1 MKWRIMASGTLAV
14 ALVLG
19 AFVWAASL
27 ASAAKATSLTHART
41 VASAQQIP
49 IGASVKLRATG
60 RAPAAAVDPDCT
72 LSYIAAANGG
82 RNAHISSFLYRR
94 HKIRAVK
101 VNARIHCRR
110 VSTGLVLRVTLWKT
124 GLILP
129 HKVAGPTKATLPKGN
144 TIKNQKTWKKCKN
157 RTTTRYYGTAFGSVV
172 FQGVV
177 YSNSLQTP
185 KKVPLACGT

>member
-1 MKWRIMASGTLAV
+1 MRWRIMAGGTLAA
-14 ALVLG
+14 ALVVG
-19 AFVWAASL
+19 AFVWAANL
-27 ASAAKATSLTHART
+27 ASPAKAASLTHARA

-49 IGASVKLRATG
+49 AGASVKLRATG
-60 RAPAAAVDPDCT
+60 SAPAAVDPDCN

-82 RNAHISSFLYRR
+82 RNAHISSFLYHR

-101 VNARIHCRR
+101 VNAQIHCRR

-124 GLILP
+124 GLILS
-129 HKVAGPTKATLPKGN
+129 HKVAGPTQSTLAKGN
-144 TIKNQKTWKKCKN
+144 TIKNQKTWKQCKN
-157 RTTTRYYGTAFGSVV
+157 RTTTRYYGTAFGRVV

-177 YSNSLQTP
+177 YSSSLQTP